1 MRFKFNIHVTE
12 KDYLDYNRFWQFQSP
27 YGKKQIISLRVIF
40 ALLFGIAAIATL
52 IGGDFTIDSIIEA
65 AIFMVAMA
73 IFQFILP
80 TILAWSLKRQIKVLK
95 KKGKMAYAPEATMD
109 FYEEIFTSKTPESKT
124 ETKYTTIER
133 ISVVRDK
140 AIYLHVNNVMAYII
154 PIKSF
159 ASNEQFESFLT
170 FIQSKCTNLK

>member
-1 MRFKFNIHVTE
+1 MRFKFSIHVTE
-12 KDYLDYNRFWQFQSP
+12 KDYLDYNKFWQFQSP

-40 ALLFGIAAIATL
+40 VLLFGIAAIATL

-80 TILAWSLKRQIKVLK
+80 AFLAWSVKRQIKVLK
-95 KKGKMAYAPEATMD
+95 KKGKMAYTPEATIE
-109 FYEEIFTSKTPESKT
+109 FYEEYFIAKSPESKT

>member
-1 MRFKFNIHVTE
+1 MHFKFDIRVTE

-52 IGGDFTIDSIIEA
+52 IGGNFTIDSIIEA
-65 AIFMVAMA
+65 AIYVTALVY
-73 IFQFILP
+73 FQLILP
-80 TILAWSLKRQIKVLK
+80 TILAWSVKRQIKVLK
-95 KKGKMAYAPEATMD
+95 KKGKMAYAPEATME
-109 FYEEIFTSKTPESKT
+109 FHEEIFTSKTPESKT

-140 AIYLHVNNVMAYII
+140 AIYLHVNNIMAYII
-154 PIKSF
+154 PRKSF
-159 ASNEQFESFLT
+159 VSDEQFESFLT